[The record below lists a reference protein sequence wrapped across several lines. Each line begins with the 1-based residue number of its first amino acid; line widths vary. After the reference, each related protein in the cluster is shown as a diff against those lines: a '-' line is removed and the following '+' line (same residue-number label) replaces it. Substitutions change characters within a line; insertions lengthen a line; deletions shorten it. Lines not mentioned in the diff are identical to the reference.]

1 MGGDIRSKNGLGVV
15 ESGHET
21 FMKQDNLREVLA
33 LREVRSLART
43 LN

>member
-43 LN
+43 FN